1 MIVAPDDPW
10 LLVAAV
16 LCAAAVGRVLTA
28 TVLPLLEHLEAC
40 FSQESAT
47 PHASEHAPADQR
59 VLEGCDA
66 GLGASGTEVRRP
78 RRGWASLVPVA
89 GWWLGSA
96 ARPDGWRLA
105 ATLEGVA
112 VAVGALGWC
121 WEVAW
126 LMQVPRAFVGM
137 PEAVAWVPTR
147 LVAHLVLAGF
157 LAAATWC
164 DLRYRVIPDA
174 ITVPGLLVGIV
185 VVTFWPGVLLPV
197 GCILPVEPAT
207 VLAAPDVLGLA
218 GPLGCGGMGGVS
230 LDLRSWAGLVV
241 LAVGFVLWW
250 SVGTAADPKASWW
263 RDPRS
268 FVLAGG
274 LGFIAATWLL
284 APAEAKPRHLLA
296 LATSLMGA
304 VGAGGLIVFTREAA
318 SRALGKEAMGLGDAT
333 LMAMTGAWLGW
344 QICVIAFFVAAF
356 LGLAHGVLGWIRRR
370 ETELAFGP
378 SLCLAT
384 MLVLVGWRWVW
395 EFVEPIFLQPLDL
408 LIVLAV
414 VVGLTG
420 LTLAIWSR
428 LRGLL
433 GLR

>member
-1 MIVAPDDPW
+1 MIFAPDDPW

-16 LCAAAVGRVLTA
+16 LFAAAVGRLLTA
-28 TVLPLLEHLEAC
+28 GMLPLLEQLEAC
-40 FSQESAT
+40 FSQEVAT
-47 PHASEHAPADQR
+47 LHSSEHAPADQR
-59 VLEGCDA
+59 VLEGSDV
-66 GLGASGTEVRRP
+66 GLGASGTDVRRP
-78 RRGWASLVPVA
+78 RRGWAALVPVA
-89 GWWLGSA
+89 GWWLGA
-96 ARPDGWRLA
+96 AERPEGWRLA

-112 VAVGALGWC
+112 VAVGVLGWC

-137 PEAVAWVPTR
+137 PEAAAWLPAR
-147 LVAHLVLAGF
+147 LLAHLTLAGC

-174 ITVPGLLVGIV
+174 ITVPGLLVGMV
-185 VVTFWPGVLLPV
+185 VVTLWPGVLLPV
-197 GCILPVEPAT
+197 GCILPVKPAT

-218 GPLGCGGMGGVS
+218 GPLACGGMGGLP
-230 LDLRSWAGLVV
+230 LDLRSWAGLAS
-241 LAVGFVLWW
+241 LAVGFVIWW
-250 SVGTAADPKASWW
+250 SVGTAADPKARRF
-263 RDPRS
+263 RDPRT
-268 FVLAGG
+268 FVLTGG

-284 APAEAKPRHLLA
+284 APAEAGPRHLVA

-304 VGAGGLIVFTREAA
+304 VGAGGLIVLTREAA

-356 LGLAHGVLGWIRRR
+356 LGLAHGVLGWLRRR

-384 MLVLVGWRWVW
+384 VLVLVGWRWVW
-395 EFVEPIFLQPLDL
+395 AFVEPIFLQPLDL

-433 GLR
+433 GLG